1 MVVTVDY
8 FYPRMEPD
16 VNNEENNKAI
26 KRSTHE
32 EGDPESNIPCNVTR
46 WKTLYLPLFFLEG
59 IVCMVERKILGK
71 EKKITT
77 WEREHDIQ

>member
-8 FYPRMEPD
+8 FYPIIEPD
-16 VNNEENNKAI
+16 VKCY
-26 KRSTHE
+26 K
-32 EGDPESNIPCNVTR
+32 
-46 WKTLYLPLFFLEG
+46 WKTLYLPLFFLGG

-77 WEREHDIQ
+77 